1 LYLQARRFALGGG
14 IALCE
19 RYPVPENP
27 TLSGPRLAAFVP
39 LARTRLG
46 RWLVAVEARYYR
58 HVLAPDVLV
67 LLRVDPETAVR
78 RKTDEPAEY
87 VRARCQ
93 LVWDT
98 DWSGRRVH
106 IVDASR
112 PLADVLAELK
122 TILWRE
128 L

>member
-1 LYLQARRFALGGG
+1 MAGLPATWDAL
-14 IALCE
+14 
-19 RYPVPENP
+19 
-27 TLSGPRLAAFVP
+27 
-39 LARTRLG
+39 
-46 RWLVAVEARYYR
+46 
-58 HVLAPDVLV
+58 
-67 LLRVDPETAVR
+67 
-78 RKTDEPAEY
+78 PADY

-112 PLADVLAELK
+112 PLAAVLAELK

>member
-1 LYLQARRFALGGG
+1 
-14 IALCE
+14 
-19 RYPVPENP
+19 
-27 TLSGPRLAAFVP
+27 
-39 LARTRLG
+39 
-46 RWLVAVEARYYR
+46 
-58 HVLAPDVLV
+58 
-67 LLRVDPETAVR
+67 
-78 RKTDEPAEY
+78 